1 MAAVCEVG
9 ILFADIAGSTRIYE
23 RLGDTR
29 AHAVINQCFQIMG
42 ECVQAHRGV
51 VVKTIGDELM
61 AAFSAANQPFSCAID
76 IRRKFGEM
84 PPLPL
89 SEGSMRVAVRIGFH
103 FGNAL
108 REQEDFFGDTVNIAA
123 RMVGL
128 AKANQILTTGDVMD
142 LLPASQKAM
151 GMEFGQIEVRGR
163 DVPVR
168 IAQIP
173 LEMPQQN
180 ATVLRF
186 GDAAEQVAAGPE
198 IKLVFET
205 REWAVPAS
213 VRTIVFGRDPA
224 SDMILKSPHV
234 SRSHAT
240 IERRRDKF
248 FLVDHSTNGTSL
260 IVGRQRPIML
270 LREEFGLVE
279 SGRIAFGKA
288 GTAESDIVDFYI
300 S

>member
-9 ILFADIAGSTRIYE
+9 ILFADVVGSSRIYE

-29 AHAVINQCFQIMG
+29 AHAIINQCFRIMG
-42 ECVQAHRGV
+42 ECVQGHRGV

-61 AAFSAANQPFSCAID
+61 AAFSAAHQPFSCAVD
-76 IRRKFGEM
+76 IRRRFNEM

-89 SEGSMRVAVRIGFH
+89 ADGEMRVAVRIGFH
-103 FGNAL
+103 FGSAM

-128 AKANQILTTGDVMD
+128 AKANQILTTGEVMD

-151 GMEFGQIEVRGR
+151 GLEFGQIEVRGR
-163 DVPVR
+163 AVPVR

-173 LEMPQQN
+173 IEAPQQN

-186 GDAAEQVAAGPE
+186 GQSTEAARAGGE
-198 IKLVFET
+198 IRLVFEG
-205 REWAVPAS
+205 RDWAVPAN
-213 VRTIVFGRDPA
+213 VRSIVFGRDPA

-260 IVGRQRPIML
+260 LIGTQRPVVL

-279 SGRIAFGKA
+279 SGRIAFGR
-288 GTAESDIVDFYI
+288 TATTEGDIVDFFV

>member
-23 RLGDTR
+23 RLGDAR
-29 AHAVINQCFQIMG
+29 AHAVINQCFKIMG

-61 AAFSAANQPFSCAID
+61 AAFSAAHQPFSCAID
-76 IRRKFGEM
+76 IRRRFDEM
-84 PPLPL
+84 PPLAL
-89 SEGSMRVAVRIGFH
+89 SDGSMRVAVRIGFH
-103 FGNAL
+103 FGSAM
-108 REQEDFFGDTVNIAA
+108 RAQEDFFGDTVNIAA
-123 RMVGL
+123 RMVAL

-142 LLPASQKAM
+142 ILPDSQKAM

-163 DVPVR
+163 AAPVR

-173 LEMPQQN
+173 LDAPQQH

-186 GDAAEQVAAGPE
+186 GETAEAASYGPE
-198 IKLVFET
+198 IKIVFEA
-205 REWAVPAS
+205 REWTVPAKT
-213 VRTIVFGRDPA
+213 RTIVFGRDPA
-224 SDMILKSPHV
+224 SDIILKSPHV

-240 IERRRDKF
+240 IERRRDKII
-248 FLVDHSTNGTSL
+248 LVDHSTNGTSL
-260 IVGRQRPIML
+260 IIGRQRPIIL
-270 LREEFGLVE
+270 LREEFSLVE
-279 SGRIAFGKA
+279 NGRIAFGKA
-288 GTAESDIVDFYI
+288 DAAEADIVDFYI

>member
-9 ILFADIAGSTRIYE
+9 ILFADVVGSSRIYE

-29 AHAVINQCFQIMG
+29 AHAVINQCFRIMG
-42 ECVQAHRGV
+42 ECVQGHRGV

-61 AAFSAANQPFSCAID
+61 AAFSAAHQPFSCAVD
-76 IRRKFGEM
+76 IRRRFNEM

-89 SEGSMRVAVRIGFH
+89 ADGEMRVAVRIGFH
-103 FGNAL
+103 FGSAM

-128 AKANQILTTGDVMD
+128 AKANQILTTGEVMD

-151 GMEFGQIEVRGR
+151 GLEFGQIEVRGR
-163 DVPVR
+163 AVPVR

-173 LEMPQQN
+173 IEAPQQN

-186 GDAAEQVAAGPE
+186 GQSTEAARAGGE
-198 IKLVFET
+198 IRLVFEG
-205 REWAVPAS
+205 RDWAV
-213 VRTIVFGRDPA
+213 PA

-260 IVGRQRPIML
+260 LIGTQRPVVL

-279 SGRIAFGKA
+279 SGRIAFGR
-288 GTAESDIVDFYI
+288 TATTEGDIVDFFV

>member
-9 ILFADIAGSTRIYE
+9 ILFADVVGSSRIYE
-23 RLGDTR
+23 QLGDTR
-29 AHAVINQCFQIMG
+29 AHAVINQCFRIMG
-42 ECVQAHRGV
+42 ECVQGHRGV

-61 AAFSAANQPFSCAID
+61 AAFSAAHQPFSCAMD
-76 IRRKFGEM
+76 IRRRFAEM
-84 PPLPL
+84 PALPL
-89 SEGSMRVAVRIGFH
+89 SEGEIRVAVRIGFH
-103 FGNAL
+103 FGSAM

-128 AKANQILTTGDVMD
+128 AKASHILTTGDVMD
-142 LLPASQKAM
+142 LLPESQRALAV
-151 GMEFGQIEVRGR
+151 EFGEIEVRGR
-163 DVPVR
+163 AGPVR

-173 LEMPQQN
+173 VDAPLQN

-186 GDAAEQVAAGPE
+186 GQSSEAVAAGPE
-198 IKLVFET
+198 IKLIFED
-205 REWAVPAS
+205 REWTVPS
-213 VRTIVFGRDPA
+213 SSRSIVFGRDPA
-224 SDMILKSPHV
+224 SDLILKSPHV

-260 IVGRQRPIML
+260 MIGAQRPIVL

-279 SGRIAFGKA
+279 SGRIAFGKTP
-288 GTAESDIVDFYI
+288 TADGDIVDFLI
-300 S
+300 T